1 MNLKKILPIFS
12 YIFHPIFISFYGV
25 LLYLWL
31 SETKLNS
38 SITIILLIQ
47 VIILTLLLPLSIYYL
62 MKATGYI
69 KSFTEASIKER
80 KIPIL
85 LQAIFLFILIQFS
98 EFVTELPSIYYF
110 FFGGLI
116 ASLCALLFTIFNFKV
131 SLHMIGINLLLAYTV
146 GLDVYLNVSIIPL
159 IALLIV
165 VVGGVASSR
174 LYMKSHTVE
183 ELIAG
188 TIIGLFS
195 QIILW
200 QFYL

>member
-1 MNLKKILPIFS
+1 MNLKKILPVFS

-31 SETKLNS
+31 SKTNLNS

-47 VIILTLLLPLSIYYL
+47 VIILTVLLPLSIYYL
-62 MKATGYI
+62 MKATGHI
-69 KSFTEASIKER
+69 ISFTEASIKER

-131 SLHMIGINLLLAYTV
+131 SLHMIGVNILLAYTI
-146 GLDVYLNVSIIPL
+146 GLGVYLNVSIISL

-195 QIILW
+195 QIILR